1 MDEGEQ
7 GPTGAARGDPSGLR
21 PIPAPPWA
29 GPQARRPRKAVR
41 PPLDRE
47 RIVGA
52 ALRIVDA
59 EGIEALSLRRLAD
72 ALGVT
77 PMSLY
82 WHVRDKAELLE
93 LVGQAVLA
101 EIDIPEA
108 RGDWREQL
116 RNVHRAMIA
125 GFLRHP
131 NTADVLIGRARY
143 GSGGLALFE
152 RILSILLAAG
162 FTPETAFDAYQ
173 SLYLFTLGFMAT
185 STRTP
190 EFVEAQRQGVL
201 YMLSLPEDRFP
212 SIRAVAPVIGRRSQE
227 QQFELDLDVQIEG
240 IAARLAPGDSAARGR

>member
-1 MDEGEQ
+1 MSQ
-7 GPTGAARGDPSGLR
+7 GDKPRRSGAAQGVPAVDAS

-29 GPQARRPRKAVR
+29 GPQARRARRSPR
-41 PPLDRE
+41 PPLDRG
-47 RIVGA
+47 RIVAA
-52 ALRIVDA
+52 ALAIVDA
-59 EGIEALSLRRLAD
+59 DGTDALSLRRLAD
-72 ALGVT
+72 ALHVT
-77 PMSLY
+77 AMSLY

-101 EIDIPEA
+101 EIEIPPA

-116 RNVHRAMIA
+116 RDVHRAMIG

-131 NTADVLIGRARY
+131 NTADVLVGRARY
-143 GSGGLALFE
+143 GAGGLALFE
-152 RILSILLAAG
+152 RILSILLDAG
-162 FTPETAFDAYQ
+162 FAPDAAFDAYQ

-212 SIRAVAPVIGRRSQE
+212 SIRAVVPAIGRRSLE
-227 QQFELDLDVQIEG
+227 EQFELDVDIQLEG
-240 IAARLAPGDSAARGR
+240 IAARLAPVEA